1 MKKRIL
7 FLMSDTGGG
16 HRAAAEAID
25 EAIHYLYPDTY
36 DTIIEDLWKE
46 HTPWPVNRIPDAY
59 PWMAGP
65 GVPMWKL
72 MWAISTTMQPL
83 PHKFVFPGVSPV
95 LRRRIVR
102 YFQETNPD
110 LIVSVH
116 PLMNHLAVR
125 LRDKAGLSR
134 VPFMTVVTDMVSVHP
149 TWICPEVTLCTV
161 PTNPARDLAI
171 HWGMRPEQVV
181 VTGQPV
187 ALKFSRIGGDKVEL
201 KRRLGLAPDRK
212 TVLVVG
218 GGEGM
223 GPVFKIARAIARTAS
238 QAQLMVVAGRNRQL
252 KTQLEAVNWE
262 IPAKIFG
269 FVKNM
274 PDLMGAADIL
284 VTKAG
289 PGTIS
294 EAFIARLPL
303 ILYGYIPGQET
314 GNVTYVQ
321 ERNAGILAE
330 DPHEIG
336 RLVRDWLG
344 DYAPLLQQMTRNAA
358 SLARPQ
364 AVLDIARHMHDLIEA
379 G

>member
-16 HRAAAEAID
+16 HRAAAEAIA
-25 EAIHYLYPDTY
+25 EAVHSLYPDTY
-36 DTIIEDLWKE
+36 QTRIEDLWKA
-46 HTPWPVNRIPDAY
+46 HTPWPVNRIPDTY

-65 GVPMWKL
+65 GMPLWKL
-72 MWAISTTMQPL
+72 MWTISTTMQPL
-83 PHKFVFPGVSPV
+83 PHKVVLPGVSPV
-95 LRRRIVR
+95 VRHRIVEF
-102 YFQETNPD
+102 FQEIEPD

-116 PLMNHLAVR
+116 PLMNHLGVR
-125 LRDKAGLSR
+125 LRDKAGMSH
-134 VPFMTVVTDMVSVHP
+134 VPFITVVTDMVSVHP
-149 TWICPEVTLCTV
+149 TWICPGVSLCTV
-161 PTNPARDLAI
+161 PTTPARELALK
-171 HWGMRPEQVV
+171 WGMRPEQVV

-187 ALKFSRIGGDKVEL
+187 ALNFSHIPADKTTL
-201 KRRLGLAPDRK
+201 KRHLTLDPARK

-223 GPVFKIARAIARTAS
+223 GPVLKIARAIAQTAS
-238 QAQLMVVAGRNRQL
+238 QAQLMVVAGRNKALKAQL
-252 KTQLEAVNWE
+252 DAVPWE
-262 IPAKIFG
+262 IPTKNFG

-274 PDLMGAADIL
+274 SELMGAADIL

-321 ERNAGILAE
+321 ERNAGVLAE
-330 DPHEIG
+330 DPQEIG
-336 RLVRDWLG
+336 QLVRDWLG
-344 DYAPLLQQMTRNAA
+344 DYAPILKKMTRNAA
-358 SLARPQ
+358 SLARPE
-364 AVLDIARHMHDLIEA
+364 AAFDIARHMHDLIEA
-379 G
+379 N

>member
-16 HRAAAEAID
+16 HRAAAEAIE
-25 EAIHYLYPDTY
+25 EAVHALYPDTY
-36 DTIIEDLWKE
+36 NTCIGDLWKE

-72 MWAISTTMQPL
+72 MWAISTSMH
-83 PHKFVFPGVSPV
+83 PHKIVFPSMSPV
-95 LRRRIVR
+95 VSRLIVR
-102 YFQETNPD
+102 YFQEQHPD

-116 PLMNHLAVR
+116 PLMNHLGVS
-125 LRDKAGLSR
+125 LRDKAGLAH
-134 VPFMTVVTDMVSVHP
+134 VPFVTVVTDMVSVHP
-149 TWICPEVTLCTV
+149 TWICPDATLCTV
-161 PTNPARDLAI
+161 PTTPARELAL

-187 ALKFSRIGGDKVEL
+187 ALKFSRLSGDKVAL
-201 KRRLGLAPDRK
+201 KNALGLDPARK
-212 TVLVVG
+212 TVLLVG

-223 GPVFKIARAIARTAS
+223 GPVFKTARAIAQTAS
-238 QAQLMVVAGRNRQL
+238 RGQMMVVAGRNQTLKQQL
-252 KTQLEAVNWE
+252 DAVKWE
-262 IPAKIFG
+262 IPTKIFG
-269 FVKNM
+269 FVTNM
-274 PDLMGAADIL
+274 PELMGAADIL

-294 EAFIARLPL
+294 EAFIARLPM

-330 DPHEIG
+330 DPYEIG
-336 RLVRDWLG
+336 HLVHDWMG
-344 DYAPLLQQMTRNAA
+344 DYAPILQQMTRNAA
-358 SLARPQ
+358 ALARPQ
-364 AVLDIARHMHDLIEA
+364 AVLDIARHLHNLIEA
-379 G
+379 N